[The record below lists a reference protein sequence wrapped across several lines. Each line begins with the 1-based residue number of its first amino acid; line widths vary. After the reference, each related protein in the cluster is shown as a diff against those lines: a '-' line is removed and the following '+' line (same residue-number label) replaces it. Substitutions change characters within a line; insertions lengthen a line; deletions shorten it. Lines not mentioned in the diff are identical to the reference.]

1 MSKMLMISQRNFGIV
16 LYLILRSMNLK
27 LKVLTSR
34 AMWKSSPPAPRK
46 VYRTGLLQ
54 ALSCWDFYFYVHANC
69 EVPCHISILI
79 IFAAAIYAYTELLS
93 VLSLH
98 SCVRGTQREG
108 VKNVVWTHKHD
119 LWYQF
124 IPLQLRQLIQR
135 QRAKGV
141 GSHMLSHFNVT

>member
-1 MSKMLMISQRNFGIV
+1 MLVISQRSFGIV

-34 AMWKSSPPAPRK
+34 EQCERVHLRHHEK
-46 VYRTGLLQ
+46 YRTGLLQ

-98 SCVRGTQREG
+98 YTHVQHMHHRGTQREG
-108 VKNVVWTHKHD
+108 V
-119 LWYQF
+119 
-124 IPLQLRQLIQR
+124 
-135 QRAKGV
+135 
-141 GSHMLSHFNVT
+141 